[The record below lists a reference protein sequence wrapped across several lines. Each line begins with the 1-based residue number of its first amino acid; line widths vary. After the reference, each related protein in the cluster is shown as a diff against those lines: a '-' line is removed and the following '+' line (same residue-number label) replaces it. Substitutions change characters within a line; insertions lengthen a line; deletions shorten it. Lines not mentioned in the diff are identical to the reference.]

1 MVGKILCLGQNYAA
15 HAKEM
20 KADTP
25 TVPVVF
31 LKPSTALL
39 DSGGTVRLPVMS
51 RDVHHE
57 VEMVIVIGKS
67 GSRIDTHQAMDV
79 VAGYA
84 VGLDMTMRDVQAD
97 AKKRGHPWAVAK
109 GFDTSAPL
117 SPAVP
122 KDLIADPH
130 TLDISLRV
138 NGSIR
143 QSSNT
148 GLMLFRVP
156 DIIAYLS
163 SVFTLEEGDLIF
175 TGTPEGVGP
184 VRPGDILEATLQ
196 SVGSLKVKVE

>member
-1 MVGKILCLGQNYAA
+1 
-15 HAKEM
+15 M
-20 KADTP
+20 KAETP

-39 DSGGTVRLPVMS
+39 ESGGTVRLPVMS

-57 VEMVIVIGKS
+57 VEMVIGIGKT
-67 GSRIDTHQAMDV
+67 GSRIAADHALDFV
-79 VAGYA
+79 SGYA

-122 KDLIADPH
+122 KDEIADPH
-130 TLDISLRV
+130 NLDLRV

-148 GLMLFRVP
+148 GKMIFRVP

-184 VRPGDILEATLQ
+184 VGPGDTLEATLQ
-196 SVGSLKVKVE
+196 SVGSLKVKVD

>member
-1 MVGKILCLGQNYAA
+1 
-15 HAKEM
+15 
-20 KADTP
+20 
-25 TVPVVF
+25 
-31 LKPSTALL
+31 
-39 DSGGTVRLPVMS
+39 
-51 RDVHHE
+51 
-57 VEMVIVIGKS
+57 
-67 GSRIDTHQAMDV
+67 MDV